1 MKLLTKNNFHLQIE
15 YYFIL
20 QEVISS
26 FKRRNFMAVNAS
38 ISFFALF
45 AFIPLILLILF
56 FFSQWLSS
64 STLTLDKLQNL
75 TALLLPEMSGKVM
88 EEVGKISSKKASWG
102 FIWITLLFLGSTPLT
117 AALRMSFNNIF
128 SVKKKS
134 AFIKSKIKDI
144 LAVTIIMVLLFS
156 YTSINIYLIQ
166 ASNIFVS
173 YIQLIEK
180 TFIIS
185 ILSFALMVL
194 VVSIFFKIFIP
205 VKINNRYILY
215 GGLVTSMIWFI
226 LSNTFGSFNYIG
238 EFYGIFFGGM
248 RGLFISLIWLYLNTA
263 ALLIGAEVIAAFHK
277 KEILLI
283 KTLFT
288 TKNIYSHPIHKNIR
302 RKLMDYFGQ
311 YLKKDEIIF
320 SIGDN
325 DQKLYF
331 VIEGEV
337 SIVKNSKVIEVISAG
352 QYFGEQSLL
361 NKVPRIASAYIISE
375 WARIIVIP
383 KKEMRQLLQED
394 NYITMEFLNRM
405 AKKLHMV

>member
-75 TALLLPEMSGKVM
+75 TTLLLPEMSGKVM

-238 EFYGIFFGGM
+238 EFYGIF
-248 RGLFISLIWLYLNTA
+248 L
-263 ALLIGAEVIAAFHK
+263 V
-277 KEILLI
+277 
-283 KTLFT
+283 
-288 TKNIYSHPIHKNIR
+288 
-302 RKLMDYFGQ
+302 
-311 YLKKDEIIF
+311 
-320 SIGDN
+320 
-325 DQKLYF
+325 
-331 VIEGEV
+331 V
-337 SIVKNSKVIEVISAG
+337 
-352 QYFGEQSLL
+352 
-361 NKVPRIASAYIISE
+361 
-375 WARIIVIP
+375 
-383 KKEMRQLLQED
+383 
-394 NYITMEFLNRM
+394 
-405 AKKLHMV
+405 